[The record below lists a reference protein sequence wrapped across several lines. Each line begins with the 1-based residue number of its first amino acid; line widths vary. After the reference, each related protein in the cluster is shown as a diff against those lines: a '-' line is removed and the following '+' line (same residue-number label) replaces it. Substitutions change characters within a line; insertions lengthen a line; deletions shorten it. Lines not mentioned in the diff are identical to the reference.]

1 MDATKK
7 FKELLDQIES
17 SKLNYVITKTQF
29 SATISV
35 KRSFVK
41 YCEDSSEKE
50 INVKEEDQKE
60 KENEKLKNRL
70 LSEHSENE
78 KLQEQLEQ
86 QTAKSVPW
94 RASLENQEK
103 NLKM

>member
-17 SKLNYVITKTQF
+17 SKLNYVITKTPF

-41 YCEDSSEKE
+41 YRGDSSEKE
-50 INVKEEDQKE
+50 INVKEEDQTE
-60 KENEKLKNRL
+60 KENEKLKHRL
-70 LSEHSENE
+70 LNEQSENE
-78 KLQEQLEQ
+78 KLREQLEQ
-86 QTAKSVPW
+86 QTAKVID
-94 RASLENQEK
+94 
-103 NLKM
+103 